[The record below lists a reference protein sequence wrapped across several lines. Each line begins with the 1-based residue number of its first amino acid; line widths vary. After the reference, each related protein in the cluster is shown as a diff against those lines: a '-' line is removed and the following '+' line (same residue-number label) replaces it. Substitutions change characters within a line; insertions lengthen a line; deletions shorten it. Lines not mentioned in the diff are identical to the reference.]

1 MTKISDDGYWQ
12 LVDGKWV
19 PTESQLQALASGAV
33 PHTDSESNL
42 QSVNLPV
49 SQSVAGQQT
58 IIYSS
63 SNSSGPNKT
72 LITIAVIT
80 VCSILLV
87 TLAGILYVW
96 ASSLAEESN
105 NQLLVGTWTNPVDE
119 LVLKENGDAT
129 ESTGTF
135 ETWYT
140 RGNDIYFESGE
151 GYYKY
156 KYSVV
161 NDIMYLMPYD
171 ENGDLKDDDCIAYL
185 SGTSGSSESVFDE
198 RMSTAESNGEIPVWC
213 KN

>member
-12 LVDGKWV
+12 LVDGNWV

-96 ASSLAEESN
+96 ASSLI
-105 NQLLVGTWTNPVDE
+105 LFICFFRILFFFHFFFFTTWVCPSIRGSPE
-119 LVLKENGDAT
+119 ILFG
-129 ESTGTF
+129 
-135 ETWYT
+135 YT
-140 RGNDIYFESGE
+140 
-151 GYYKY
+151 
-156 KYSVV
+156 
-161 NDIMYLMPYD
+161 
-171 ENGDLKDDDCIAYL
+171 
-185 SGTSGSSESVFDE
+185 
-198 RMSTAESNGEIPVWC
+198 
-213 KN
+213 